1 MSENGQ
7 NSKEYQQDLISDIT
21 RENVSPEDNIIES
34 SVDPEQDVLDAL
46 ANSEKLLSSTENLDE
61 KDGSNSISPE
71 TDKTFEISEE
81 SENYSP
87 KPKDADLDLNE
98 NEKCESET
106 SEIIFSD
113 NLWDDSEITEKKSH
127 EDENTRDS
135 LTSVSP
141 QEEVSIFITQDVSKE
156 EEGTIEDIVPQQDTT
171 KEEKSATE
179 IHTQDTLKEEGVVTE
194 IMPEKRED
202 EVVSPSLR
210 RANLRFRWAKTLP
223 AISNDVI
230 FFSSHKRVSILFI
243 NITNIFYDSH
253 PQGHSLFPVS

>member
-61 KDGSNSISPE
+61 RDGSNSISPE

-113 NLWDDSEITEKKSH
+113 NLWDDSEITEKRSH

-156 EEGTIEDIVPQQDTT
+156 EEGAIEDIVPQQDTT

-179 IHTQDTLKEEGVVTE
+179 IHTQDTLKEEGVATE